1 MTAPLVLND
10 VISADYSLWLAV
22 LIGIGM
28 GFFLERAGFGSA
40 KKLAGQFYLHDM
52 TVFKVMFTAIVT
64 AMTGIYLLSSTGFL
78 DLGQVSMVGTF
89 VWPQVI
95 GGLILGVG
103 FVVGGYCPGT
113 SAVACATG
121 KLDAMVFAG
130 GIITGMFV
138 FGELYPFLQG
148 FVDSSPLG
156 KQTLYGYFNIPY
168 GVVVLFVIA
177 MALGGFWGAT
187 ILEKKFAYLKPHDKP
202 DPSETP

>member
-22 LIGIGM
+22 AIGVGM

-40 KKLAGQFYLHDM
+40 KKLVGQFYLHDM

-64 AMTGIYLLSSTGFL
+64 AMTGIFLLSSIGYL
-78 DLGQVSMVGTF
+78 DISQVAMIGTF

-113 SAVACATG
+113 SAVACSTG
-121 KLDAMVFAG
+121 KLDGMVYVAG
-130 GIITGMFV
+130 IVAGMFI
-138 FGELYPFLQG
+138 FSEMYPAVQG
-148 FVDSSPLG
+148 FLEYSALG

-168 GVVVLFVIA
+168 GVVVLLVIA
-177 MALGGFWGAT
+177 MAGGGFWGAT
-187 ILEKKFAYLKPHDKP
+187 ILEKKFAHLKPHD
-202 DPSETP
+202 